1 MDKDAFLSMLQD
13 AFQCSNP
20 LAMDMPLADIQEWD
34 SLTAMLTLAL
44 AKQHFGKDLK
54 IADFKKTVLVE
65 DIHALL
71 TQP

>member
-1 MDKDAFLSMLQD
+1 MDKDVFLAMLQD
-13 AFQCSNP
+13 AFQRDEP
-20 LAMDMPLADIQEWD
+20 LTMDMLLAEISEWD

-54 IADFKKTVLVE
+54 MADFKNLVSVE
-65 DIHALL
+65 NLHALL

>member
-13 AFQCSNP
+13 AFQCGEP
-20 LAMDMPLADIQEWD
+20 LSMDMPLAGIPEWD

-44 AKQHFGKDLK
+44 AKQHFGKNLK
-54 IADFKKTVLVE
+54 ITDFKEAALVE
-65 DIHALL
+65 DLYVLL

>member
-13 AFQCSNP
+13 VLQRGEP
-20 LAMDMPLADIQEWD
+20 LDMDMALAEIPEWD

-44 AKQHFGKDLK
+44 AKQRFGKDLK
-54 IADFKKTVLVE
+54 IADFKKTILVE
-65 DIHALL
+65 DLYAFL